1 MKRNHK
7 IAIGAVLALS
17 VIAVGGAIGATTLTP
32 KQESEAIINDAAE
45 QLGVQ
50 PSELSN
56 ALKQALKNRV
66 DDAVEQGR
74 LTEEQGNRMKER
86 IDAGEVPFF
95 GLGPGFHKHHDG
107 PFHAKLEAAAE
118 YLGMTEA
125 QLREALENGK
135 TLAQVAK
142 DRGKSVDGLVDAL
155 VARAEQKL
163 GNAVEEGRLT
173 EAEKR
178 EMLEGLRDRLTDVV
192 NGRFPSHPEPGFGFH
207 HNILPGPDFD
217 RGEPRMDVSPGVF

>member
-7 IAIGAVLALS
+7 IAIVAVLGLS
-17 VIAVGGAIGATTLTP
+17 VIAVGGAVGATQLTP

-66 DDAVEQGR
+66 DDAVEEGR
-74 LTEEQGNRMKER
+74 LSEEQGSRIKER
-86 IDAGEVPFF
+86 IDAGDVPFL
-95 GLGPGFHKHHDG
+95 GLGPRMHKHFGG
-107 PFHAKLEAAAE
+107 PFHGKLEAAAE

-125 QLREALENGK
+125 QLREALDDGK

-142 DRGKSVDGLVDAL
+142 DRDKSVDGLVDAL
-155 VARAEQKL
+155 VKGAEEKL
-163 GNAVEEGRLT
+163 QAAVEAGRLS

-178 EMLEGLRDRLTDVV
+178 EMLEGLRDRITDMV
-192 NGRFPSHPEPGFGFH
+192 NARVPSMGKPQFH
-207 HNILPGPDFD
+207 HGGPVDGGFV
-217 RGEPRMDVSPGVF
+217 RPGVF